1 MGLRAVFVKGA
12 RMAIQPIISNASYAR
27 LNAEKRGSSTDTPS
41 AVQRQLTAKKTEEA
55 KAGDYEKSDDFYKL
69 KAYELKKRIA
79 LYGNL
84 GLTDLQQQAQ
94 DEATTL
100 VKEYQALQKQKAA
113 EEAAASVSES
123 TGLDIQA

>member
-1 MGLRAVFVKGA
+1 
-12 RMAIQPIISNASYAR
+12 MAIQPIISNAAYER
-27 LNAEKRGSSTDTPS
+27 LRSEKRTSLTDTPS
-41 AVQRQLTAKKTEEA
+41 AVQRELAAKKTEQSKVGE
-55 KAGDYEKSDDFYKL
+55 YEKSDNFYKL

-94 DEATTL
+94 DEAVKL
-100 VKEYQALQKQKAA
+100 VKEYQTLSKKKAA